1 MMQAGKGAQDNGMPE
16 EQTVPQRFYQRRWF
30 SVLATFSVFV
40 LLFLVALPYGISY
53 GVYKLLQENG
63 GEEVAIEDIDFNI
76 FNGRAAIENLQ
87 VSAAGKTLLTI
98 PRLDLDVDWLPL
110 FSRRVLIRSI
120 SVEGVRLVVSVAD
133 DGSLRAGGVS
143 IPPGD
148 DTDVDDAVGK
158 VWGVGLEALHIANS
172 TIDYNSPEVRL
183 LTRLDDVSL
192 SELRTWTSEPAPIV
206 YTGAINNAATRLDG
220 RLPPLSSGVGYQGRL
235 SIDALDLAVLAPLI
249 QETVTGLEGR
259 LSVDSDVD
267 VLVNG
272 SRALNAG
279 QKGMVRIAGLG
290 LETQDTRV
298 NYTMLKWDGTTAMAQ
313 SPGEAEFKIDLKGK
327 LAGEGLAIAALDG
340 ELDIRQDS
348 LFWDGTTV
356 VSPLPA
362 NGGLQAVVNSRLEG
376 KGLSIMIP
384 AQGLDVNQSE
394 FRWEGELVVDSGETT
409 AVKANGSLNLAA
421 TNADAESGGETIRL
435 ARIEG
440 IEFGNVLLDEAGDVL
455 LTDLVVRGAVFA
467 RDVATGEG
475 GADAGSVLSAD
486 AVSADRL
493 TISDGNRVTIG
504 NLEWRDVIST
514 VVREP
519 DGQWRPVRILDTLPF
534 TGDDGKTAAT
544 ESAEKTAGSL
554 RVDEIAVTGKSAM
567 VFVDNSVKPPF
578 RIRQQIAR
586 AVLKDIDTAR
596 PGQKSRFLL
605 RSSFGRHSR
614 FDVDGTIQPF
624 MQPPTVDLQVA
635 LEGVALT
642 PLSPYTIRTLGYSV
656 KSGQLDA
663 DSNIRI
669 SKGRLDGSN
678 RLTIRAL
685 EVKAAA
691 NASQEELE
699 AQLDVPLDTALNML
713 RDDNDTIKL
722 DLPVRGNLDNPD
734 FDISSVINTAVGKAV
749 KQGSLTYLTLALQP
763 YGALITVAKMAG
775 EAAARVRLQPVE
787 FAAGSSDALVGMGGY
802 LEKVAGIMQERP
814 EINIKVCGLAV
825 AGDRL
830 ALVDAAVEAGAAA
843 DEAPKTAGK
852 AGPGEGDRAAAV
864 SDEQLLELA
873 SRRADY
879 VKERLVSDQAVS
891 AARLV
896 DCQPRIGKEGTPR
909 VDLLI

>member
-1 MMQAGKGAQDNGMPE
+1 
-16 EQTVPQRFYQRRWF
+16 
-30 SVLATFSVFV
+30 
-40 LLFLVALPYGISY
+40 
-53 GVYKLLQENG
+53 
-63 GEEVAIEDIDFNI
+63 
-76 FNGRAAIENLQ
+76 
-87 VSAAGKTLLTI
+87 
-98 PRLDLDVDWLPL
+98 
-110 FSRRVLIRSI
+110 
-120 SVEGVRLVVSVAD
+120 
-133 DGSLRAGGVS
+133 
-143 IPPGD
+143 
-148 DTDVDDAVGK
+148 
-158 VWGVGLEALHIANS
+158 
-172 TIDYNSPEVRL
+172 
-183 LTRLDDVSL
+183 
-192 SELRTWTSEPAPIV
+192 
-206 YTGAINNAATRLDG
+206 
-220 RLPPLSSGVGYQGRL
+220 LPPLSSGVGYQGRL
-235 SIDALDLAVLAPLI
+235 SIDALDLTVLAPLM
-249 QETVTGLEGR
+249 QETVTGLKGR
-259 LSVDSDVD
+259 LSVDSDMD
-267 VLVNG
+267 VLLNG

-279 QKGMVRIAGLG
+279 QNGTISITGLG

-298 NYTMLKWDGTTAMAQ
+298 NYTTLKWDGTTAVAQ
-313 SPGEAEFKIDLKGK
+313 WPGEAAFKIDMKGR
-327 LAGEGLAIAALDG
+327 LAGEGLAIAAPDG

-348 LFWDGTTV
+348 LSWDGTTA

-376 KGLSIMIP
+376 KGLSIVIP
-384 AQGLDVNQSE
+384 GQGLDVNQSE

-409 AVKANGSLNLAA
+409 AIKANGSLNLAA
-421 TNADAESGGETIRL
+421 TNADAESDGETIRL

-475 GADAGSVLSAD
+475 GGEAGSMLSAD
-486 AVSADRL
+486 TVSADRL
-493 TISDGNRVTIG
+493 TVSHGNRVTIG

-534 TGDDGKTAAT
+534 TGDDGKTATT
-544 ESAEKTAGSL
+544 ESAEQTAGSL
-554 RVDEIAVTGKSAM
+554 QVDEIVVTGKSAM
-567 VFVDNSVKPPF
+567 VFEDNSVKPPF
-578 RIRQQIAR
+578 RIRQQITR

-614 FDVDGTIQPF
+614 FDADGTIQPF
-624 MQPPTVDLQVA
+624 MKPPAVDLQVA

-642 PLSPYTIRTLGYSV
+642 PLSPYTVKTLGYSV

-663 DSNIRI
+663 VSTIRI
-669 SKGRLDGSN
+669 NNNRLDGSN
-678 RLTIRAL
+678 KLTLRAL
-685 EVKAAA
+685 EVKAAE

-699 AQLDVPLDTALNML
+699 AQLAVPLDKALNML

-722 DLPVRGNLDNPD
+722 DLPVSGDLDNPD
-734 FDISSVINTAVGKAV
+734 FDISGVINTAVGKAI

-775 EAAARVRLQPVE
+775 EAASRVRLQPVE
-787 FAAGSSDALVGMGGY
+787 FAAGSSDVLVGAGNY

-814 EINIKVCGLAV
+814 EINIKICGLAV

-830 ALVDAAVEAGAAA
+830 ALADAAGEAAA
-843 DEAPKTAGK
+843 AAGEAAKTAGK
-852 AGPGEGDRAAAV
+852 AGPGEGAAAV

>member
-1 MMQAGKGAQDNGMPE
+1 MPE
-16 EQTVPQRFYQRRWF
+16 KQTVPQRFYQRRWI

-63 GEEVAIEDIDFNI
+63 AEEVAIEDIDFNI
-76 FNGRAAIENLQ
+76 FNGKAAIENLQ

-98 PRLDLDVDWLPL
+98 PRLDLEVDWLPL

-120 SVEGVRLVVSVAD
+120 SVEGIRLAVTVAD
-133 DGSLRAGGVS
+133 DGSLQVGGVT
-143 IPPGD
+143 IPAS
-148 DTDVDDAVGK
+148 DDADVEEASGES
-158 VWGVGLEALHIANS
+158 WGVGLEALHIVNS
-172 TIDYNSPEVRL
+172 TIDYNSPEVQL
-183 LTRLDDVSL
+183 LTRMDDVSL
-192 SELRTWTSEPAPIV
+192 SGLRTWETQPAPLV
-206 YTGAINNAATRLDG
+206 FTGAVNDAAMRLDG
-220 RLPPLSSGVGYQGRL
+220 RLPPLSSGVGFQGRL
-235 SIDALDLAVLAPLI
+235 SIDALDLTVLAPLI
-249 QETVTGLEGR
+249 QETVTGLEGH

-267 VLVNG
+267 VLLNG
-272 SRALNAG
+272 SQALNAG
-279 QKGMVRIAGLG
+279 QNGTVRIKGLG
-290 LETQDTRV
+290 LVTQDTRV
-298 NYTMLKWDGTTAMAQ
+298 NYTTLKWEGTTAVAQ
-313 SPGEAEFKIDLKGK
+313 SPGEAAFKIDLKGK
-327 LAGEGLAIAALDG
+327 LAGEGLAIATPDG

-348 LFWDGTTV
+348 LLWDGTTT

-384 AQGLDVNQSE
+384 GQGLDVNQNE

-421 TNADAESGGETIRL
+421 TNVDAESAGETIRL

-467 RDVATGEG
+467 RDVATGEDTG
-475 GADAGSVLSAD
+475 EAGSVLSAG
-486 AVSADRL
+486 AISAGRL
-493 TISDGNRVTIG
+493 TVSDGNRVAIG
-504 NLEWRDVIST
+504 TLEWRDVIST

-534 TGDDGKTAAT
+534 TGDDGKTADT

-567 VFVDNSVKPPF
+567 VFEDNSVKPPF

-596 PGQKSRFLL
+596 PEQKSRLLL

-624 MQPPTVDLQVA
+624 MKRPTVDLQVA

-663 DSNIRI
+663 NSTIRI
-669 SKGRLDGSN
+669 NKGRLDGSN
-678 RLTIRAL
+678 KLTLRAL
-685 EVKAAA
+685 EVKAAE
-691 NASQEELE
+691 NASQEKLE
-699 AQLDVPLDTALNML
+699 AQLAVPLDTALDML

-722 DLPVRGNLDNPD
+722 DLPVSGDLDNPD
-734 FDISSVINTAVGKAV
+734 FDISSVINTAVGKAI

-775 EAAARVRLQPVE
+775 EAASRVRLQPVE
-787 FAAGSSDALVGMGGY
+787 FAAGSSDAMVGAGDY

-830 ALVDAAVEAGAAA
+830 ALAGAAGEAGAALVE
-843 DEAPKTAGK
+843 EAAKTAGK
-852 AGPGEGDRAAAV
+852 EGPGEGERVAAV

-873 SRRADY
+873 SQRADY